1 MKFTDK
7 FKAKKTENQEN
18 PANESPKKEKK
29 PLKQKIKDSMNK
41 KYLKNGS
48 YSVVISAIFI
58 VIVLVVNM
66 IVGSL
71 PSKYTEVDVSS
82 EKLYSISDDTKDFL
96 KKLDKDITIYQ
107 VVQSGSED
115 ETIKKLL
122 EKYDEESDHITVEQK
137 DPVVNPKFTSEY
149 TSDDVSANSLIV
161 VCGDRSKVVDY
172 NNIYESSMDYN
183 TYSYTTTGF
192 DGEGQIDSAISYVTT
207 DSLPVMYTITG
218 HEEATM
224 TDDMKSAI
232 EKENIEM
239 KDLNLLTEESVP
251 DDADSVMLFSP
262 QNDLSEEE
270 ADKLITYMENGG
282 KAIIITSYSDKE
294 MPNLQKVL
302 NNYGIGTM
310 AGVVLEADGQHYIS
324 GNPTYLVPNIGS
336 ADALGEL
343 AKSNSYVLMPVAQA
357 VEKLEDRRDTVTIES
372 LLTTSDSAYVK
383 TNINGTLEKED
394 GDAEGP
400 FDVGVAVTESV
411 DNGETKLVYL
421 TSANLFSQQVDAMVS
436 GNNVKLLANSV
447 SWMCDQEQSVS
458 IPSKSTQ
465 ISYLTVTAASARM
478 WGMVTIG
485 LLPVLCLVI
494 GGGIWFK
501 RRKR

>member
-1 MKFTDK
+1 M
-7 FKAKKTENQEN
+7 
-18 PANESPKKEKK
+18 KK
-29 PLKQKIKDSMNK
+29 PSIKKPNI
-41 KYLKNGS
+41 KNILPKWSSKNIRKGS
-48 YSVVISAIFI
+48 YSLGISVVVLAIAVVFN
-58 VIVLVVNM
+58 LVV
-66 IVGSL
+66 GKL
-71 PSKYTEVDVSS
+71 PAQYRNVDLSQTKLSTIGDTTKELVSA
-82 EKLYSISDDTKDFL
+82 
-96 KKLDKDITIYQ
+96 LDQDVTIYQ
-107 VVQSGSED
+107 IVESGKEN
-115 ETIKKLL
+115 ETIQKLL
-122 EKYDEESDHITVEQK
+122 ERYAGLSSHVKVETM
-137 DPVVNPKFTSEY
+137 DPVLHPNFVSEY
-149 TSDDVSANSLIV
+149 TEDDLEDNSLIV
-161 VCGDRSKVVDY
+161 VGEKRNKVIPYADMFESTVNY
-172 NNIYESSMDYN
+172 QTYQYE
-183 TYSYTTTGF
+183 TTGF
-192 DGEGQIDSAISYVTT
+192 DGEGQVTSAISYVTT
-207 DSLPVMYTITG
+207 DSLPIMYTITG
-218 HEEATM
+218 HEEGDM
-224 TDDMKSAI
+224 TEDMKSAI
-232 EKENIEM
+232 EKENLEM

-251 DDADSVMLFSP
+251 DDADCVMLFSP

-282 KAIIITSYSDKE
+282 KAVIITSYLNKE

-310 AGVVLEADGQHYIS
+310 EGVVLEADGQHYIS

-336 ADALGEL
+336 SDALGDL
-343 AKSNSYVLMPVAQA
+343 SKANSYVLMPVAQA
-357 VEKLEDRRDTVTIES
+357 VEKLEDKRDTVTIES

-383 TNINGTLEKED
+383 TNVNGTLEKED

-411 DNGETKLVYL
+411 DNGETKLIYL

-485 LLPVLCLVI
+485 LLPVLCLVL

>member
-1 MKFTDK
+1 M
-7 FKAKKTENQEN
+7 
-18 PANESPKKEKK
+18 KK
-29 PLKQKIKDSMNK
+29 PSIKKPNI
-41 KYLKNGS
+41 KNILPKWSSKNIRKGS
-48 YSVVISAIFI
+48 YSLGISVVVLAIAVVFN
-58 VIVLVVNM
+58 LVV
-66 IVGSL
+66 GKL
-71 PSKYTEVDVSS
+71 PAQYRNVDLSQTKLSTIGDTTKELVSA
-82 EKLYSISDDTKDFL
+82 
-96 KKLDKDITIYQ
+96 LDQDVTIYQ
-107 VVQSGSED
+107 IVESGKEN
-115 ETIKKLL
+115 ETIQKLL
-122 EKYDEESDHITVEQK
+122 ERYAGLSSHVKVEIM
-137 DPVVNPKFTSEY
+137 DPVLHPNFVSEY
-149 TSDDVSANSLIV
+149 TEDDLEDNSLIV
-161 VCGDRSKVVDY
+161 VGEKRNKVIPYADMFESTVNY
-172 NNIYESSMDYN
+172 QTYQYE
-183 TYSYTTTGF
+183 TTGF
-192 DGEGQIDSAISYVTT
+192 DGEGQVTSAISYVTT
-207 DSLPVMYTITG
+207 DSLPIMYTITG
-218 HEEATM
+218 HEEGDM
-224 TDDMKSAI
+224 TEDMKSAI

-251 DDADSVMLFSP
+251 DDADCVMLFSP

-282 KAIIITSYSDKE
+282 KAVIITSYLNKE

-310 AGVVLEADGQHYIS
+310 EGVVLEADGQHYIS

-336 ADALGEL
+336 SDALGDL
-343 AKSNSYVLMPVAQA
+343 SKANSYVLMPVAQA
-357 VEKLEDRRDTVTIES
+357 VEKLEDKRDTVTIES

-383 TNINGTLEKED
+383 TNVNGTLEKED

-411 DNGETKLVYL
+411 DNGETKLIYL

-485 LLPVLCLVI
+485 LLPVLCLVL

>member
-1 MKFTDK
+1 M
-7 FKAKKTENQEN
+7 
-18 PANESPKKEKK
+18 KK
-29 PLKQKIKDSMNK
+29 PSIKKPNI
-41 KYLKNGS
+41 KNILPKWSSKNIRKGS
-48 YSVVISAIFI
+48 YSLGISVVVLAIAVVFN
-58 VIVLVVNM
+58 LVV
-66 IVGSL
+66 GKL
-71 PSKYTEVDVSS
+71 PAQYRNVDLSQTKLSTIGDTTKELVSA
-82 EKLYSISDDTKDFL
+82 
-96 KKLDKDITIYQ
+96 LDQDVTIYQ
-107 VVQSGSED
+107 IVESGKEN
-115 ETIKKLL
+115 ETIQKLL
-122 EKYDEESDHITVEQK
+122 ERYAGLSSHVKVETM
-137 DPVVNPKFTSEY
+137 DPVLHPNFVSEY
-149 TSDDVSANSLIV
+149 TEDDLADNSLIV
-161 VCGDRSKVVDY
+161 VGEKRNKVIPYADMFESTVNY
-172 NNIYESSMDYN
+172 QTYQYE
-183 TYSYTTTGF
+183 TTGF
-192 DGEGQIDSAISYVTT
+192 DGEGQVTSAISYVTT
-207 DSLPVMYTITG
+207 DSLPIMYTITG
-218 HEEATM
+218 HEEGDM
-224 TDDMKSAI
+224 TEDMKSAI

-239 KDLNLLTEESVP
+239 KELNLLTEESVP
-251 DDADSVMLFSP
+251 DDADCVMLFSP

-282 KAIIITSYSDKE
+282 KAVIITSYLNKE

-310 AGVVLEADGQHYIS
+310 EGVVLEADGQHYIS

-336 ADALGEL
+336 SDALGDL
-343 AKSNSYVLMPVAQA
+343 SKANSYVLMPVAQA
-357 VEKLEDRRDTVTIES
+357 VEKLEDKRDSVTIES

-383 TNINGTLEKED
+383 TNVNGTLEKED

-411 DNGETKLVYL
+411 DNGETKLIYL

-485 LLPVLCLVI
+485 LLPVLCLVL

>member
-1 MKFTDK
+1 M
-7 FKAKKTENQEN
+7 
-18 PANESPKKEKK
+18 KK
-29 PLKQKIKDSMNK
+29 PSIKKPNI
-41 KYLKNGS
+41 KNILPKWSSKNIRKGS
-48 YSVVISAIFI
+48 YSLGISVVVLAIVVVFNLVVGKLPAQYRNVDLSQTKLSAIGDTTKE
-58 VIVLVVNM
+58 LV
-66 IVGSL
+66 SAL
-71 PSKYTEVDVSS
+71 DQDV
-82 EKLYSISDDTKDFL
+82 
-96 KKLDKDITIYQ
+96 TIYQ
-107 VVQSGSED
+107 IVESGKEN
-115 ETIKKLL
+115 ETIQKLL
-122 EKYDEESDHITVEQK
+122 ERYAGLSSHVKVETM
-137 DPVVNPKFTSEY
+137 DPVLHPNFVSEY
-149 TSDDVSANSLIV
+149 TEDDLEDNSLIV
-161 VCGDRSKVVDY
+161 VGEKRNKVIPYADMFESTVNY
-172 NNIYESSMDYN
+172 QTYQYE
-183 TYSYTTTGF
+183 TTGF
-192 DGEGQIDSAISYVTT
+192 DGEGQVTSAISYVTT
-207 DSLPVMYTITG
+207 DSLPIMYTITG
-218 HEEATM
+218 HEEGDM
-224 TDDMKSAI
+224 TEDMKSAI

-251 DDADSVMLFSP
+251 DDADCVMLFSP

-282 KAIIITSYSDKE
+282 KAVIITSYLNKE

-310 AGVVLEADGQHYIS
+310 EGVVLEADGQHYIS

-336 ADALGEL
+336 SDALGDL
-343 AKSNSYVLMPVAQA
+343 SKANSYVLMPVAQA
-357 VEKLEDRRDTVTIES
+357 VEKLEDKRDTVTIES

-383 TNINGTLEKED
+383 TNVNGTLEKED

-400 FDVGVAVTESV
+400 FDVGVAATESV
-411 DNGETKLVYL
+411 DNGETKLIYL

-485 LLPVLCLVI
+485 LLPVLCLVL

>member
-1 MKFTDK
+1 M
-7 FKAKKTENQEN
+7 
-18 PANESPKKEKK
+18 KK
-29 PLKQKIKDSMNK
+29 PSIKKPNI
-41 KYLKNGS
+41 KNILPKWSSKNIRKGS
-48 YSVVISAIFI
+48 YSLGISVVVLAIAVVFN
-58 VIVLVVNM
+58 LVV
-66 IVGSL
+66 
-71 PSKYTEVDVSS
+71 
-82 EKLYSISDDTKDFL
+82 EKLPAQYRNVDLSQTKLSTIGDTTKEL
-96 KKLDKDITIYQ
+96 VSALDQDVTIYQ
-107 VVQSGSED
+107 IVESGKEN
-115 ETIKKLL
+115 ETIQKLL
-122 EKYDEESDHITVEQK
+122 ERYAGLSSHVKVETM
-137 DPVVNPKFTSEY
+137 DPVLHPNFVSEY
-149 TSDDVSANSLIV
+149 TEDDLEDNSLIV
-161 VCGDRSKVVDY
+161 VGEKRNKVIPYADMFESTVNY
-172 NNIYESSMDYN
+172 QTYQYE
-183 TYSYTTTGF
+183 TTGF
-192 DGEGQIDSAISYVTT
+192 DGEGQVTSAISYVTT
-207 DSLPVMYTITG
+207 DSLPIMYTITG
-218 HEEATM
+218 HEEGDM
-224 TDDMKSAI
+224 TEDMKSAI

-251 DDADSVMLFSP
+251 DDADCVMLFSP

-282 KAIIITSYSDKE
+282 KAVIITSYLNKE

-310 AGVVLEADGQHYIS
+310 EGVVLEADGQHYIS

-336 ADALGEL
+336 SDALGDL
-343 AKSNSYVLMPVAQA
+343 SKANSYVLMPVAQA
-357 VEKLEDRRDTVTIES
+357 VEKLEDKRDTVTIES

-383 TNINGTLEKED
+383 TNVNGTLEKED
-394 GDAEGP
+394 GDEEGP

-411 DNGETKLVYL
+411 DNGETKLIYL

-485 LLPVLCLVI
+485 LLPVLCLVL

>member
-1 MKFTDK
+1 M
-7 FKAKKTENQEN
+7 
-18 PANESPKKEKK
+18 KK
-29 PLKQKIKDSMNK
+29 PSIKKPNI
-41 KYLKNGS
+41 KNILPKWSSKNIRKGS
-48 YSVVISAIFI
+48 YSLGISVVVLAIAVVFN
-58 VIVLVVNM
+58 LVV
-66 IVGSL
+66 GKL
-71 PSKYTEVDVSS
+71 PAQYRNVDLSQTKLSTIGDTTKELVSA
-82 EKLYSISDDTKDFL
+82 
-96 KKLDKDITIYQ
+96 LDQDVTIYQ
-107 VVQSGSED
+107 IVESGKEN
-115 ETIKKLL
+115 ETIQKLL
-122 EKYDEESDHITVEQK
+122 ERYAGLSSHVKVETM
-137 DPVVNPKFTSEY
+137 DPVLHPNFVSEY
-149 TSDDVSANSLIV
+149 TEDDLADNSLIV
-161 VCGDRSKVVDY
+161 VGEKRNKVIPYADMFESTVNY
-172 NNIYESSMDYN
+172 QTYQYE
-183 TYSYTTTGF
+183 TTGF
-192 DGEGQIDSAISYVTT
+192 DGEGQVTSAISYVTT
-207 DSLPVMYTITG
+207 DSLPIMYTITG
-218 HEEATM
+218 HAEGDM
-224 TDDMKSAI
+224 TEDMKSAI

-251 DDADSVMLFSP
+251 DDADCVMLFSP

-282 KAIIITSYSDKE
+282 KAVIITSYLNKE

-310 AGVVLEADGQHYIS
+310 EGVVLEEDGQHYIS

-336 ADALGEL
+336 SDALGDL
-343 AKSNSYVLMPVAQA
+343 SKANSYVLMPVAQA
-357 VEKLEDRRDTVTIES
+357 VEKLEDKRDSVTIES

-383 TNINGTLEKED
+383 TNVNGTLEKED

-411 DNGETKLVYL
+411 DNGETKLIYL

-485 LLPVLCLVI
+485 LLPVLCLVL

>member
-1 MKFTDK
+1 M
-7 FKAKKTENQEN
+7 
-18 PANESPKKEKK
+18 KK
-29 PLKQKIKDSMNK
+29 PSIKKPNI
-41 KYLKNGS
+41 KNILPKWSSKNIRKGS
-48 YSVVISAIFI
+48 YSLGISVVVLAIAVVFN
-58 VIVLVVNM
+58 LVV
-66 IVGSL
+66 GKL
-71 PSKYTEVDVSS
+71 PAQYRNVDLSQTKLSTIGDTTKELVSA
-82 EKLYSISDDTKDFL
+82 
-96 KKLDKDITIYQ
+96 LDQDVTIYQ
-107 VVQSGSED
+107 IVESGKEN
-115 ETIKKLL
+115 ETIQKLL
-122 EKYDEESDHITVEQK
+122 ERYAGLSSHVKVETM
-137 DPVVNPKFTSEY
+137 DPVLHPNFVSEY
-149 TSDDVSANSLIV
+149 TEDDLADNSLIV
-161 VCGDRSKVVDY
+161 VGEKRNKVIPYADMFESTVNY
-172 NNIYESSMDYN
+172 QTYQYE
-183 TYSYTTTGF
+183 TTGF
-192 DGEGQIDSAISYVTT
+192 DGEGQVTSAISYVTT
-207 DSLPVMYTITG
+207 DSLPIMYTITG
-218 HEEATM
+218 HEEGDM
-224 TDDMKSAI
+224 TEDMKSAI

-251 DDADSVMLFSP
+251 DDADCVMLFSP

-282 KAIIITSYSDKE
+282 KAVIITSYLNKE

-310 AGVVLEADGQHYIS
+310 EGVVLEADGQHYIS

-336 ADALGEL
+336 SDALGDL
-343 AKSNSYVLMPVAQA
+343 SKANSYVLMPVAQA
-357 VEKLEDRRDTVTIES
+357 VEKLEDKRDSVTIES

-383 TNINGTLEKED
+383 TNVNGTLEKED

-411 DNGETKLVYL
+411 DNGETKLIYL

-465 ISYLTVTAASARM
+465 ISYLTVTVASARM

-485 LLPVLCLVI
+485 LLPVLCLVL

>member
-1 MKFTDK
+1 M
-7 FKAKKTENQEN
+7 
-18 PANESPKKEKK
+18 KK
-29 PLKQKIKDSMNK
+29 PSIKKPNI
-41 KYLKNGS
+41 KNILPKWSSKNIRKGS
-48 YSVVISAIFI
+48 YSLGISVVVLAIAVVFN
-58 VIVLVVNM
+58 LVV
-66 IVGSL
+66 GKL
-71 PSKYTEVDVSS
+71 PAQYRNVDLSQTKLSTIGDTTKELVSA
-82 EKLYSISDDTKDFL
+82 
-96 KKLDKDITIYQ
+96 LDQDVTIYQ
-107 VVQSGSED
+107 IVESGKEN
-115 ETIKKLL
+115 ETIQKLL
-122 EKYDEESDHITVEQK
+122 ERYAGLSSHVKVETM
-137 DPVVNPKFTSEY
+137 DPVLHPNFVSEY
-149 TSDDVSANSLIV
+149 TEDDLEDNSLIV
-161 VCGDRSKVVDY
+161 VGEKRNKVIPYADMFESTVNY
-172 NNIYESSMDYN
+172 QTYQYE
-183 TYSYTTTGF
+183 TTGF
-192 DGEGQIDSAISYVTT
+192 DGEGQVTSAISYVTT
-207 DSLPVMYTITG
+207 DSLPIMYTITG
-218 HEEATM
+218 HEEGDM
-224 TDDMKSAI
+224 TEDMKSAI

-239 KDLNLLTEESVP
+239 KELNLLTEESVP
-251 DDADSVMLFSP
+251 DDADCVMLFSP

-282 KAIIITSYSDKE
+282 KAVIITSYLNKE

-310 AGVVLEADGQHYIS
+310 EGVVLEADGQHYIS

-383 TNINGTLEKED
+383 TNVNGTLEKED

-411 DNGETKLVYL
+411 DNGETKLIYL

>member
-1 MKFTDK
+1 M
-7 FKAKKTENQEN
+7 
-18 PANESPKKEKK
+18 KK
-29 PLKQKIKDSMNK
+29 PSIKKPNI
-41 KYLKNGS
+41 KNILPKWSSKNIRKGS
-48 YSVVISAIFI
+48 YSLGISVVVLAIAVVFN
-58 VIVLVVNM
+58 LVV
-66 IVGSL
+66 GKL
-71 PSKYTEVDVSS
+71 PAQYRNVDLSQTKLSTIGDTTKELVSA
-82 EKLYSISDDTKDFL
+82 
-96 KKLDKDITIYQ
+96 LDQDVTIYQ
-107 VVQSGSED
+107 IVESGKEN
-115 ETIKKLL
+115 ETIQKLL
-122 EKYDEESDHITVEQK
+122 ERYAGLSSHVKVETM
-137 DPVVNPKFTSEY
+137 DPVLHPNFVSEY
-149 TSDDVSANSLIV
+149 TEDDLADNSLIV
-161 VCGDRSKVVDY
+161 VGEKRNKVIPYADMFESTVNY
-172 NNIYESSMDYN
+172 QTYQYE
-183 TYSYTTTGF
+183 TTGF
-192 DGEGQIDSAISYVTT
+192 DGEGQVTSAISYVTT
-207 DSLPVMYTITG
+207 DSLPIMYTITG
-218 HEEATM
+218 HEEGDM
-224 TDDMKSAI
+224 TEDMKSAI

-251 DDADSVMLFSP
+251 DDADCVMLFSP

-282 KAIIITSYSDKE
+282 KAVIITSYLNKE

-310 AGVVLEADGQHYIS
+310 EGVVLEEDGQHYIS

-336 ADALGEL
+336 SDALGDL
-343 AKSNSYVLMPVAQA
+343 SKANSYVLMPVAQA
-357 VEKLEDRRDTVTIES
+357 VEKLEDKRDSVTIES

-383 TNINGTLEKED
+383 TNVNGTLEKED

-411 DNGETKLVYL
+411 DNGETKLIYL

-447 SWMCDQEQSVS
+447 SLMCDQEQSVS

-485 LLPVLCLVI
+485 LLPVLCLVL

>member
-1 MKFTDK
+1 M
-7 FKAKKTENQEN
+7 
-18 PANESPKKEKK
+18 KK
-29 PLKQKIKDSMNK
+29 PSIKKPNI
-41 KYLKNGS
+41 KNILPKWSSKNIRKGS
-48 YSVVISAIFI
+48 YSLGISVVVLAIAVVFN
-58 VIVLVVNM
+58 LVV
-66 IVGSL
+66 GKL
-71 PSKYTEVDVSS
+71 PAQYRNVDLSQTKLSTIGDTTKELVSA
-82 EKLYSISDDTKDFL
+82 
-96 KKLDKDITIYQ
+96 LDQDVTIYQ
-107 VVQSGSED
+107 IVESGKEN
-115 ETIKKLL
+115 ETIQKLL
-122 EKYDEESDHITVEQK
+122 ERYAGLSSHVKVETM
-137 DPVVNPKFTSEY
+137 DPVLHPNFVSEY
-149 TSDDVSANSLIV
+149 TEDDLEDNSLIV
-161 VCGDRSKVVDY
+161 VGEKRNKVIPYADMFESTVNY
-172 NNIYESSMDYN
+172 QTYQYE
-183 TYSYTTTGF
+183 TTGF
-192 DGEGQIDSAISYVTT
+192 DGEGQVTSAISYVTT
-207 DSLPVMYTITG
+207 DSLPIMYTITG
-218 HEEATM
+218 HEEGDM
-224 TDDMKSAI
+224 TEDMKSAI

-251 DDADSVMLFSP
+251 DDADCVMLFSP

-282 KAIIITSYSDKE
+282 KAVIITSYLNKE

-310 AGVVLEADGQHYIS
+310 VGVVLEADGQHYIS

-336 ADALGEL
+336 SYALGDL
-343 AKSNSYVLMPVAQA
+343 SKANSYVLMPVAQA
-357 VEKLEDRRDTVTIES
+357 VEKLEDKRDTVTIES

-383 TNINGTLEKED
+383 TNVNGTLEKED

-411 DNGETKLVYL
+411 DNGETKLIYL

-485 LLPVLCLVI
+485 LLPVLCLVL

>member
-1 MKFTDK
+1 M
-7 FKAKKTENQEN
+7 
-18 PANESPKKEKK
+18 KK
-29 PLKQKIKDSMNK
+29 PSIKKPNI
-41 KYLKNGS
+41 KNILPKWSSKNIRKGS
-48 YSVVISAIFI
+48 YSLGISVVVLAIAVVFN
-58 VIVLVVNM
+58 LVVGKLPAQYRNVDLSQTKLST
-66 IVGSL
+66 IGDTTKELVGAL
-71 PSKYTEVDVSS
+71 DQDV
-82 EKLYSISDDTKDFL
+82 
-96 KKLDKDITIYQ
+96 TIYQ
-107 VVQSGSED
+107 IVESGKEN
-115 ETIKKLL
+115 ETIQKLL
-122 EKYDEESDHITVEQK
+122 ERYAGLSSHVKVETM
-137 DPVVNPKFTSEY
+137 DPVLHPNFVSEY
-149 TSDDVSANSLIV
+149 TEDDLADNSLIV
-161 VCGDRSKVVDY
+161 VGEKRNKVIPYADMFESTVNY
-172 NNIYESSMDYN
+172 QTYQYE
-183 TYSYTTTGF
+183 TTGF
-192 DGEGQIDSAISYVTT
+192 DGEGQVTSAISYVTT
-207 DSLPVMYTITG
+207 DSLPIMYTITG
-218 HEEATM
+218 HEEGDM
-224 TDDMKSAI
+224 TEDMKSAI

-251 DDADSVMLFSP
+251 DDADCVKLISP

-282 KAIIITSYSDKE
+282 KAVIITSYLNKE

-310 AGVVLEADGQHYIS
+310 EGVVLEADGQHYIS

-336 ADALGEL
+336 SDALGDL
-343 AKSNSYVLMPVAQA
+343 SKANSYVLMPVAQA
-357 VEKLEDRRDTVTIES
+357 VEKLEDKRDSVTIES

-383 TNINGTLEKED
+383 TNVNGTLEKED

-411 DNGETKLVYL
+411 DNGETKLIYL

-485 LLPVLCLVI
+485 LLPVLCLVL
-494 GGGIWFK
+494 GGGIWVK

>member
-1 MKFTDK
+1 M
-7 FKAKKTENQEN
+7 
-18 PANESPKKEKK
+18 KK
-29 PLKQKIKDSMNK
+29 PSIKKPNI
-41 KYLKNGS
+41 KNILPKWSSKNIRKGS
-48 YSVVISAIFI
+48 YSLGISVVVLAIAVVFN
-58 VIVLVVNM
+58 LVV
-66 IVGSL
+66 GKL
-71 PSKYTEVDVSS
+71 PAQYRNVDLSQTKLSTIGDTTKELVSA
-82 EKLYSISDDTKDFL
+82 
-96 KKLDKDITIYQ
+96 LDQDVTIYQ
-107 VVQSGSED
+107 IVESGKEN
-115 ETIKKLL
+115 ETIQKLL
-122 EKYDEESDHITVEQK
+122 ERYAGLSSHVKVETM
-137 DPVVNPKFTSEY
+137 DPVLHPNFVSEY
-149 TSDDVSANSLIV
+149 TEDDLADNSLIV
-161 VCGDRSKVVDY
+161 VGEKRNKVIPYADMFESTVNY
-172 NNIYESSMDYN
+172 QTYQYE
-183 TYSYTTTGF
+183 TTGF
-192 DGEGQIDSAISYVTT
+192 DGEGQVTSAISYVTT
-207 DSLPVMYTITG
+207 DSLPIMYTITG
-218 HEEATM
+218 HEEGDM
-224 TDDMKSAI
+224 TEDMKSAI

-251 DDADSVMLFSP
+251 DDADCVMLFSP

-282 KAIIITSYSDKE
+282 KAVIITSYLNKE

-310 AGVVLEADGQHYIS
+310 EGVVLEADGQHYIS

-336 ADALGEL
+336 SDALGDL
-343 AKSNSYVLMPVAQA
+343 SKANSYVLMPVAQA
-357 VEKLEDRRDTVTIES
+357 VEKLEDKRDSVTIES
-372 LLTTSDSAYVK
+372 LFTTSDSAYVK
-383 TNINGTLEKED
+383 TNVNGTLEKED

-411 DNGETKLVYL
+411 DNGETKLIYL

-485 LLPVLCLVI
+485 LLPVLCLVL

>member
-1 MKFTDK
+1 M
-7 FKAKKTENQEN
+7 
-18 PANESPKKEKK
+18 KK
-29 PLKQKIKDSMNK
+29 PSIKKPNI
-41 KYLKNGS
+41 KNILPKWSSKNIRKGS
-48 YSVVISAIFI
+48 YSLGISVVVLAIAVVFN
-58 VIVLVVNM
+58 LVV
-66 IVGSL
+66 GKL
-71 PSKYTEVDVSS
+71 PAQYRNVDLSQTKLSTIGDTTKELVSA
-82 EKLYSISDDTKDFL
+82 LNQDV
-96 KKLDKDITIYQ
+96 TIYQ
-107 VVQSGSED
+107 IVESGKEN
-115 ETIKKLL
+115 ETIQKLL
-122 EKYDEESDHITVEQK
+122 ERYAGLSSHVKVETM
-137 DPVVNPKFTSEY
+137 DPVLHPNFVSEY
-149 TSDDVSANSLIV
+149 TEDDLEDNSLIV
-161 VCGDRSKVVDY
+161 VGEKRNKVIPYADMFESTVNY
-172 NNIYESSMDYN
+172 QTYQYE
-183 TYSYTTTGF
+183 TTGF
-192 DGEGQIDSAISYVTT
+192 DGEGQVTSAISYVTT
-207 DSLPVMYTITG
+207 DSLPIMYTITG
-218 HEEATM
+218 HEEGDM
-224 TDDMKSAI
+224 TEDMKSAI

-251 DDADSVMLFSP
+251 DDADCVMLFSP

-282 KAIIITSYSDKE
+282 KAVIITSYLNKE

-310 AGVVLEADGQHYIS
+310 EGVVLEADGQHYIS
-324 GNPTYLVPNIGS
+324 GNPTYLVPNTGS
-336 ADALGEL
+336 SDALGDL
-343 AKSNSYVLMPVAQA
+343 SKANSYVLMPVAQA
-357 VEKLEDRRDTVTIES
+357 VEKLEDKRDTVTIES

-383 TNINGTLEKED
+383 TNVNGTLEKED

-411 DNGETKLVYL
+411 DNGETKLIYL

-485 LLPVLCLVI
+485 LLPVLCLVL

>member
-1 MKFTDK
+1 M
-7 FKAKKTENQEN
+7 
-18 PANESPKKEKK
+18 KK
-29 PLKQKIKDSMNK
+29 PSIKKPNI
-41 KYLKNGS
+41 KNILPKWSSKNIRKGS
-48 YSVVISAIFI
+48 YSLGISVVVLAIAVVFN
-58 VIVLVVNM
+58 LVV
-66 IVGSL
+66 GKL
-71 PSKYTEVDVSS
+71 PAQYRNVDLSQTKLSTIGDTTKELVSA
-82 EKLYSISDDTKDFL
+82 
-96 KKLDKDITIYQ
+96 LDQDVTIYQ
-107 VVQSGSED
+107 IVESGKEN
-115 ETIKKLL
+115 ETIQKLL
-122 EKYDEESDHITVEQK
+122 ERYAGLSSHVKVETM
-137 DPVVNPKFTSEY
+137 DPVLHPNFVSEY
-149 TSDDVSANSLIV
+149 TEDDLEDNSLIV
-161 VCGDRSKVVDY
+161 VGEKRNKVIPYADMFESTVNY
-172 NNIYESSMDYN
+172 QTYQYE
-183 TYSYTTTGF
+183 TTGF
-192 DGEGQIDSAISYVTT
+192 DGEGQVTSAISYVTT
-207 DSLPVMYTITG
+207 DSLPIMYTITG
-218 HEEATM
+218 HGEGDM
-224 TDDMKSAI
+224 TEDMKSAI

-239 KDLNLLTEESVP
+239 KDLNLLTEESVT
-251 DDADSVMLFSP
+251 DDADCVMLFSP

-282 KAIIITSYSDKE
+282 KAVIITSYLNKE

-310 AGVVLEADGQHYIS
+310 EGVVLEADGQHYIS

-336 ADALGEL
+336 SDALGDL
-343 AKSNSYVLMPVAQA
+343 SKANSYVLMPVAQA
-357 VEKLEDRRDTVTIES
+357 VEKLEDKRDTVTIES

-383 TNINGTLEKED
+383 TNVNGTLEKED

-411 DNGETKLVYL
+411 DNGETKLIYL

-485 LLPVLCLVI
+485 LLPVLCLVL

>member
-1 MKFTDK
+1 M
-7 FKAKKTENQEN
+7 
-18 PANESPKKEKK
+18 KK
-29 PLKQKIKDSMNK
+29 PSIKKPNI
-41 KYLKNGS
+41 KNILPKWSSKNIRKGS
-48 YSVVISAIFI
+48 YSLGISVVVLAIAVVFN
-58 VIVLVVNM
+58 LVV
-66 IVGSL
+66 GKL
-71 PSKYTEVDVSS
+71 PAQYRNVDLSQTKLSTIGDTTKELVSN
-82 EKLYSISDDTKDFL
+82 
-96 KKLDKDITIYQ
+96 LDQDVTIYQ
-107 VVQSGSED
+107 IAESGSEN
-115 ETIKKLL
+115 ETIQKLL
-122 EKYDEESDHITVEQK
+122 ERYEGLSSHVKVETM
-137 DPVVNPKFTSEY
+137 DPVLHPNFVSEY
-149 TSDDVSANSLIV
+149 TDDDLASNSLIV
-161 VCGDRSKVVDY
+161 VGENRSKVIPYADMFESTINY
-172 NNIYESSMDYN
+172 QTYQYE
-183 TYSYTTTGF
+183 TTGF
-192 DGEGQIDSAISYVTT
+192 DGEGQVTSAISYVTT

-218 HEEATM
+218 YEEATM

>member
-1 MKFTDK
+1 M
-7 FKAKKTENQEN
+7 
-18 PANESPKKEKK
+18 KK
-29 PLKQKIKDSMNK
+29 PSIKKPNI
-41 KYLKNGS
+41 KNILPKWSSKNIRKGS
-48 YSVVISAIFI
+48 YSLGISVVVLAIAVVFN
-58 VIVLVVNM
+58 LVV
-66 IVGSL
+66 GKL
-71 PSKYTEVDVSS
+71 PAQYRNVDLSQTKLSTIGDTTKELVSN
-82 EKLYSISDDTKDFL
+82 
-96 KKLDKDITIYQ
+96 LDQDVTIYQ
-107 VVQSGSED
+107 IAESGSEN
-115 ETIKKLL
+115 ETIQKLL
-122 EKYDEESDHITVEQK
+122 ERYEGLSSHVKVETM
-137 DPVVNPKFTSEY
+137 DPVLHPNFVSEY
-149 TSDDVSANSLIV
+149 TDDDLASNSLIV
-161 VCGDRSKVVDY
+161 VGENRSKVIPYADMFESTINY
-172 NNIYESSMDYN
+172 QTYQYE
-183 TYSYTTTGF
+183 TTGF
-192 DGEGQIDSAISYVTT
+192 DGEGQVTSAISYVTT

-224 TDDMKSAI
+224 TDDMTSAI
-232 EKENIEM
+232 EKENIER

-383 TNINGTLEKED
+383 TNVNGTLEKED

>member
-1 MKFTDK
+1 M
-7 FKAKKTENQEN
+7 
-18 PANESPKKEKK
+18 KK
-29 PLKQKIKDSMNK
+29 PSIKKPNI
-41 KYLKNGS
+41 KNILPKWSSKNIRKGS
-48 YSVVISAIFI
+48 YSLGISVVVLAIAVVFN
-58 VIVLVVNM
+58 LVV
-66 IVGSL
+66 GKL
-71 PSKYTEVDVSS
+71 PAQYRNVDLSQTKLSTIGDTTKELVSA
-82 EKLYSISDDTKDFL
+82 
-96 KKLDKDITIYQ
+96 LDQDVTIYQ
-107 VVQSGSED
+107 IVESGKEN
-115 ETIKKLL
+115 ETIQKLL
-122 EKYDEESDHITVEQK
+122 ERYAGLSSHVKVETM
-137 DPVVNPKFTSEY
+137 DPVLHPNFVSEY
-149 TSDDVSANSLIV
+149 TEDDLEDNSLIV
-161 VCGDRSKVVDY
+161 VGEKRNKVIPYADMFESTVNY
-172 NNIYESSMDYN
+172 QTYQYE
-183 TYSYTTTGF
+183 TTGF
-192 DGEGQIDSAISYVTT
+192 DGEGQVTSAISYVTT
-207 DSLPVMYTITG
+207 DSLPIMYTITG
-218 HEEATM
+218 HEEGDM
-224 TDDMKSAI
+224 TEDMKSAI

-239 KDLNLLTEESVP
+239 KELNLLTEESVP
-251 DDADSVMLFSP
+251 DDADCVMLFSP

-282 KAIIITSYSDKE
+282 KAVIITSYLNKE

-310 AGVVLEADGQHYIS
+310 EGVVLEADGQHYIS

-336 ADALGEL
+336 SDALGDL
-343 AKSNSYVLMPVAQA
+343 SKANSYVLMPVAQA
-357 VEKLEDRRDTVTIES
+357 VEKLEDKRDTVTIES

-383 TNINGTLEKED
+383 TNVNGTLEKED
-394 GDAEGP
+394 GDEEGP

-411 DNGETKLVYL
+411 DNGETKLIYL

-485 LLPVLCLVI
+485 LLPVLCLVL

>member
-1 MKFTDK
+1 M
-7 FKAKKTENQEN
+7 
-18 PANESPKKEKK
+18 KK
-29 PLKQKIKDSMNK
+29 PSIKKPNI
-41 KYLKNGS
+41 KNILPKWSSKNIRKGS
-48 YSVVISAIFI
+48 YSLGISVVVLAIAVVFN
-58 VIVLVVNM
+58 LVV
-66 IVGSL
+66 GKL
-71 PSKYTEVDVSS
+71 PAQYRNVDLSQTKLSTIGDTTKELVSA
-82 EKLYSISDDTKDFL
+82 
-96 KKLDKDITIYQ
+96 LDQDVTIYQ
-107 VVQSGSED
+107 IVESGKEN
-115 ETIKKLL
+115 ETIQKLL
-122 EKYDEESDHITVEQK
+122 ERYAGLSSHVKVETM
-137 DPVVNPKFTSEY
+137 DPVLHPNFVSEY
-149 TSDDVSANSLIV
+149 TEDDLADNSLIV
-161 VCGDRSKVVDY
+161 VGEKRNKVIPYADMFESTVNY
-172 NNIYESSMDYN
+172 QTYQYE
-183 TYSYTTTGF
+183 TTGF
-192 DGEGQIDSAISYVTT
+192 DGEGQVTSAISYVTT
-207 DSLPVMYTITG
+207 DSLPIMYTITG
-218 HEEATM
+218 HEEGDM
-224 TDDMKSAI
+224 TEDMKSAI

-251 DDADSVMLFSP
+251 DDADCVMLFSP

-282 KAIIITSYSDKE
+282 KAVIITSYLNKE

-310 AGVVLEADGQHYIS
+310 EGVVLEAEGQHYIS

-336 ADALGEL
+336 SDALGDL
-343 AKSNSYVLMPVAQA
+343 SKANSYVLMPVAQA
-357 VEKLEDRRDTVTIES
+357 VEKLEDKRDSVTIES

-383 TNINGTLEKED
+383 TNVNGTLEKED

-411 DNGETKLVYL
+411 DNGETKLIYL

-436 GNNVKLLANSV
+436 GNNVKLLVNSV

-485 LLPVLCLVI
+485 LLPVLCLVL

>member
-1 MKFTDK
+1 M
-7 FKAKKTENQEN
+7 
-18 PANESPKKEKK
+18 KK
-29 PLKQKIKDSMNK
+29 PSIKKPNI
-41 KYLKNGS
+41 KNILPKWSSKNIRKGS
-48 YSVVISAIFI
+48 YSLGISVVVLAIAVVFN
-58 VIVLVVNM
+58 LVV
-66 IVGSL
+66 GKL
-71 PSKYTEVDVSS
+71 PAQYRNVDLSQTKLSTIGDTTKELVSA
-82 EKLYSISDDTKDFL
+82 
-96 KKLDKDITIYQ
+96 LDQDVTIYQ
-107 VVQSGSED
+107 IVESGKEN
-115 ETIKKLL
+115 ETIQKLL
-122 EKYDEESDHITVEQK
+122 ERYAGLSSHVKVETM
-137 DPVVNPKFTSEY
+137 DPVLHPNFVSEY
-149 TSDDVSANSLIV
+149 TEDDLEDNSLIV
-161 VCGDRSKVVDY
+161 VGGKRNKVIPYADMFESTVNY
-172 NNIYESSMDYN
+172 QTYQYE
-183 TYSYTTTGF
+183 TTGF
-192 DGEGQIDSAISYVTT
+192 DGEGQVTSAISYVTT
-207 DSLPVMYTITG
+207 DSLPIMYTITG
-218 HEEATM
+218 HEEGDM
-224 TDDMKSAI
+224 TEDMKSAI

-251 DDADSVMLFSP
+251 DDADCVMLFSP

-282 KAIIITSYSDKE
+282 KAVIITSYLNKE

-310 AGVVLEADGQHYIS
+310 EGVVLEADGQHYIS

-336 ADALGEL
+336 SDALGDL
-343 AKSNSYVLMPVAQA
+343 SKANSYVLMPVAQA
-357 VEKLEDRRDTVTIES
+357 VEKLEDKRDTVTIES

-383 TNINGTLEKED
+383 TNVNGTLEKED

-400 FDVGVAVTESV
+400 FDVGVAATESV
-411 DNGETKLVYL
+411 DNGETKLIYL

-485 LLPVLCLVI
+485 LLPVLCLVL

>member
-1 MKFTDK
+1 M
-7 FKAKKTENQEN
+7 
-18 PANESPKKEKK
+18 KK
-29 PLKQKIKDSMNK
+29 PSIKKPNI
-41 KYLKNGS
+41 KNILPKWSSKNIRKGS
-48 YSVVISAIFI
+48 YSLGISVVVLAIAVVFN
-58 VIVLVVNM
+58 LVV
-66 IVGSL
+66 GKL
-71 PSKYTEVDVSS
+71 PAQYRNVDLSQTKLSNIGDTTKELVSA
-82 EKLYSISDDTKDFL
+82 
-96 KKLDKDITIYQ
+96 LDQDVTIYQ
-107 VVQSGSED
+107 IVESGKEN
-115 ETIKKLL
+115 ETIQKLL
-122 EKYDEESDHITVEQK
+122 ERYAGLSSHVKVETM
-137 DPVVNPKFTSEY
+137 DPVLHPNFVSEY
-149 TSDDVSANSLIV
+149 TEDDLEDNSLIV
-161 VCGDRSKVVDY
+161 VGEKRNKVIPYADMFESTVNY
-172 NNIYESSMDYN
+172 QTYQYE
-183 TYSYTTTGF
+183 TTGF
-192 DGEGQIDSAISYVTT
+192 DGEGQVTSAISYVTT
-207 DSLPVMYTITG
+207 DSLPIMYTITG
-218 HEEATM
+218 HEEGDM
-224 TDDMKSAI
+224 TEDMKSAI

-251 DDADSVMLFSP
+251 DDADCVMLFSP

-282 KAIIITSYSDKE
+282 KAVIITSYLNKE

-310 AGVVLEADGQHYIS
+310 EGVVLEADGQHYIS

-336 ADALGEL
+336 SDALGDL
-343 AKSNSYVLMPVAQA
+343 SKANSYVLMPVAQA
-357 VEKLEDRRDTVTIES
+357 VEKLEDKRDTVTIES

-383 TNINGTLEKED
+383 TNVNGTLEKED

-411 DNGETKLVYL
+411 DNGETKLIYL

-485 LLPVLCLVI
+485 LLPVLCLVL

>member
-1 MKFTDK
+1 M
-7 FKAKKTENQEN
+7 
-18 PANESPKKEKK
+18 KK
-29 PLKQKIKDSMNK
+29 PSIKKPNI
-41 KYLKNGS
+41 KNILPKWSSKNIRKGS
-48 YSVVISAIFI
+48 YSLGISVVVLAIAVVFN
-58 VIVLVVNM
+58 LVV
-66 IVGSL
+66 GKL
-71 PSKYTEVDVSS
+71 PAQYRNVDLSQTKLSTIGDTTKELVSA
-82 EKLYSISDDTKDFL
+82 
-96 KKLDKDITIYQ
+96 LDQDVTIYQ
-107 VVQSGSED
+107 IVESGKEN
-115 ETIKKLL
+115 ETIQKLL
-122 EKYDEESDHITVEQK
+122 ERYAGLSSHVKVETM
-137 DPVVNPKFTSEY
+137 DPVLHPNFVSEY
-149 TSDDVSANSLIV
+149 TEDDLEDNSLIV
-161 VCGDRSKVVDY
+161 VGEKRNKVIPYADMFESTVNY
-172 NNIYESSMDYN
+172 QTYQYE
-183 TYSYTTTGF
+183 TTGF
-192 DGEGQIDSAISYVTT
+192 DGEGQVTSAISYVTT
-207 DSLPVMYTITG
+207 DSLPIMYTITG
-218 HEEATM
+218 HEEGDM
-224 TDDMKSAI
+224 TEDMKSAI

-251 DDADSVMLFSP
+251 DDADCVMLFSP

-282 KAIIITSYSDKE
+282 KAVIITSYLNKE

-310 AGVVLEADGQHYIS
+310 EGVVLEADGQHYIS

-336 ADALGEL
+336 SDALGDL
-343 AKSNSYVLMPVAQA
+343 SKANSYVLMPVAQA
-357 VEKLEDRRDTVTIES
+357 VEKLEDKRDTVTIES

-383 TNINGTLEKED
+383 TNVNGTLKKED

-411 DNGETKLVYL
+411 DNGETKLIYL

-485 LLPVLCLVI
+485 LLPVLCLVL

>member
-1 MKFTDK
+1 M
-7 FKAKKTENQEN
+7 
-18 PANESPKKEKK
+18 KK
-29 PLKQKIKDSMNK
+29 PSIKKPNI
-41 KYLKNGS
+41 KNILPKWSSKNIRKGS
-48 YSVVISAIFI
+48 YSLGISVVVLAIAVVFN
-58 VIVLVVNM
+58 LVV
-66 IVGSL
+66 GKL
-71 PSKYTEVDVSS
+71 PAQYRNVDLSQTKLSTIGDTTKELVSA
-82 EKLYSISDDTKDFL
+82 
-96 KKLDKDITIYQ
+96 LDQDVTIYQ
-107 VVQSGSED
+107 IVESGKEN
-115 ETIKKLL
+115 ETIQKLL
-122 EKYDEESDHITVEQK
+122 ERYAGLSSHVKVEIM
-137 DPVVNPKFTSEY
+137 DPVLHPNFVSEY
-149 TSDDVSANSLIV
+149 TEDDLADNSLIV
-161 VCGDRSKVVDY
+161 VGEKRNKVIPYADMFESTVNY
-172 NNIYESSMDYN
+172 QTYQYE
-183 TYSYTTTGF
+183 TTGF
-192 DGEGQIDSAISYVTT
+192 DGEGQVTSAISYVTT
-207 DSLPVMYTITG
+207 DSLPIMYTITG
-218 HEEATM
+218 HEEGDM
-224 TDDMKSAI
+224 TEDMKSAI

-251 DDADSVMLFSP
+251 DDADCVMLFSP

-282 KAIIITSYSDKE
+282 KAVIITSYLNKE

-310 AGVVLEADGQHYIS
+310 EGVVLEADGQHYIS

-336 ADALGEL
+336 SDALGDL
-343 AKSNSYVLMPVAQA
+343 SKANSYVLMPVAQA
-357 VEKLEDRRDTVTIES
+357 VEKLEDKRDSVTIES

-383 TNINGTLEKED
+383 TNVNGTLEKED

-411 DNGETKLVYL
+411 DNGETKLIYL

-485 LLPVLCLVI
+485 LLPVLCLVL

>member
-1 MKFTDK
+1 M
-7 FKAKKTENQEN
+7 
-18 PANESPKKEKK
+18 KK
-29 PLKQKIKDSMNK
+29 PSIKKPNI
-41 KYLKNGS
+41 KNILPKWSSKNIRKGS
-48 YSVVISAIFI
+48 YSLGISVVVLAIAVVFN
-58 VIVLVVNM
+58 LVV
-66 IVGSL
+66 GKL
-71 PSKYTEVDVSS
+71 PAQYRNVDLSQTKLSTIGDTTKELVSA
-82 EKLYSISDDTKDFL
+82 
-96 KKLDKDITIYQ
+96 LDQDVTIYQ
-107 VVQSGSED
+107 IVESGKEN
-115 ETIKKLL
+115 ETIQKLL
-122 EKYDEESDHITVEQK
+122 ERYAGLSSHVKVETM
-137 DPVVNPKFTSEY
+137 DPVLHPNFVSEY
-149 TSDDVSANSLIV
+149 TEDDLADNSLIV
-161 VCGDRSKVVDY
+161 VGEKRNKVIPYADMFESTVNY
-172 NNIYESSMDYN
+172 QTYQYE
-183 TYSYTTTGF
+183 TTGF
-192 DGEGQIDSAISYVTT
+192 DGEGQVTSAISYVTT
-207 DSLPVMYTITG
+207 DSLPIMYTITG
-218 HEEATM
+218 HEEGDM
-224 TDDMKSAI
+224 TEDMKSAI

-251 DDADSVMLFSP
+251 DDADCVMLFSP

-282 KAIIITSYSDKE
+282 KAVIITSYLNKE

-310 AGVVLEADGQHYIS
+310 EGVVLEEDGQHYIS

-336 ADALGEL
+336 SDALGDL
-343 AKSNSYVLMPVAQA
+343 SKANSYVLMPVAQA
-357 VEKLEDRRDTVTIES
+357 VEKLEDKRDSVTIES

-383 TNINGTLEKED
+383 TNVNGTLEKED

-411 DNGETKLVYL
+411 DNGETKLIYL

-485 LLPVLCLVI
+485 LLPVLCLVL

>member
-1 MKFTDK
+1 MKK
-7 FKAKKTENQEN
+7 PSIKKTGM
-18 PANESPKKEKK
+18 KK
-29 PLKQKIKDSMNK
+29 PSIKNILPKWSS
-41 KYLKNGS
+41 KNIRKGS
-48 YSVVISAIFI
+48 YSLGISVVVLAIAVVFN
-58 VIVLVVNM
+58 LVV
-66 IVGSL
+66 GKL
-71 PSKYTEVDVSS
+71 PAQYRNVDLSQTKLSTIGDTTKELVSA
-82 EKLYSISDDTKDFL
+82 
-96 KKLDKDITIYQ
+96 LDQDVTIYQ
-107 VVQSGSED
+107 IVESGKEN
-115 ETIKKLL
+115 ETIQKLL
-122 EKYDEESDHITVEQK
+122 ERYAGLSSHVKVETM
-137 DPVVNPKFTSEY
+137 DPVLHPNFVSEY
-149 TSDDVSANSLIV
+149 TEDDLEDNSLIV
-161 VCGDRSKVVDY
+161 VGEKRNKVIPYADMFESTVNY
-172 NNIYESSMDYN
+172 QTYQYE
-183 TYSYTTTGF
+183 TTGF
-192 DGEGQIDSAISYVTT
+192 DGEGQVTSAISYVTT
-207 DSLPVMYTITG
+207 DSLPIMYTITG
-218 HEEATM
+218 HEEGDM
-224 TDDMKSAI
+224 TEDMKSAI

-251 DDADSVMLFSP
+251 DDADCVMLFSP

-282 KAIIITSYSDKE
+282 KAVIITSYLNKE

-310 AGVVLEADGQHYIS
+310 EGVVLEADGQHYIS

-336 ADALGEL
+336 SDALGDL
-343 AKSNSYVLMPVAQA
+343 SKANSYVLMPVAQA
-357 VEKLEDRRDTVTIES
+357 VEKLEDKRDTVTIES

-383 TNINGTLEKED
+383 TNVNGTLEKED

-411 DNGETKLVYL
+411 DNGETKLIYL

-458 IPSKSTQ
+458 IPGKSTQ

-485 LLPVLCLVI
+485 LLPVLCLVL

>member
-1 MKFTDK
+1 M
-7 FKAKKTENQEN
+7 
-18 PANESPKKEKK
+18 KK
-29 PLKQKIKDSMNK
+29 PSIKKPNI
-41 KYLKNGS
+41 KNILPKWSSKNIRKGS
-48 YSVVISAIFI
+48 YSLGISVVVLAIAVVFN
-58 VIVLVVNM
+58 LVV
-66 IVGSL
+66 GKL
-71 PSKYTEVDVSS
+71 PAQYRNVDLSQTKLSTIGDTTKELVSA
-82 EKLYSISDDTKDFL
+82 
-96 KKLDKDITIYQ
+96 LDQDVTIYQ
-107 VVQSGSED
+107 IVESGKEN
-115 ETIKKLL
+115 ETIQKLL
-122 EKYDEESDHITVEQK
+122 ERYAGLSSHVKVETM
-137 DPVVNPKFTSEY
+137 DPVLHPNFVSEY
-149 TSDDVSANSLIV
+149 TEDDLADNSLIV
-161 VCGDRSKVVDY
+161 VGEKRNKVIPYADMFESTVNY
-172 NNIYESSMDYN
+172 QTYQYE
-183 TYSYTTTGF
+183 TTGF
-192 DGEGQIDSAISYVTT
+192 DGEGQVTSAISYVTT
-207 DSLPVMYTITG
+207 DSLPIMYTITG
-218 HEEATM
+218 HEEGDM
-224 TDDMKSAI
+224 TEDMKSAI

-251 DDADSVMLFSP
+251 DDADCVMLFSP

-282 KAIIITSYSDKE
+282 KAVIITSYLNKE

-310 AGVVLEADGQHYIS
+310 EGVVLEEDGQHYIS

-336 ADALGEL
+336 SDALGDL
-343 AKSNSYVLMPVAQA
+343 SKANSYVLMPVAQA
-357 VEKLEDRRDTVTIES
+357 VEKLEDKRDSVTIES

-383 TNINGTLEKED
+383 TNVNGTLEKED

-411 DNGETKLVYL
+411 DNGETKLIHL

-485 LLPVLCLVI
+485 LLPVLCLVL

>member
-1 MKFTDK
+1 M
-7 FKAKKTENQEN
+7 
-18 PANESPKKEKK
+18 KK
-29 PLKQKIKDSMNK
+29 PSIKKPNI
-41 KYLKNGS
+41 KNILPKWSSKNIRKGS
-48 YSVVISAIFI
+48 YSLGISVVVLAIAVVFN
-58 VIVLVVNM
+58 LVV
-66 IVGSL
+66 GKL
-71 PSKYTEVDVSS
+71 PAQYRNVDLSQTKLSTIGDTTKELVSN
-82 EKLYSISDDTKDFL
+82 
-96 KKLDKDITIYQ
+96 LDQDVTIYQ
-107 VVQSGSED
+107 IAESGSEN
-115 ETIKKLL
+115 ETIQKLL
-122 EKYDEESDHITVEQK
+122 ERYEGLSSHVKVETM
-137 DPVVNPKFTSEY
+137 DPVLHPNFVSEY
-149 TSDDVSANSLIV
+149 TDDDLASNSLIV
-161 VCGDRSKVVDY
+161 VGENRSKVIPYADMFESTINY
-172 NNIYESSMDYN
+172 QTYQYE
-183 TYSYTTTGF
+183 TTGF
-192 DGEGQIDSAISYVTT
+192 DGEGQVTSAISYVTT
-207 DSLPVMYTITG
+207 DSLPVMYIITG

-436 GNNVKLLANSV
+436 GNNVKLLTNSV

>member
-1 MKFTDK
+1 M
-7 FKAKKTENQEN
+7 
-18 PANESPKKEKK
+18 KK
-29 PLKQKIKDSMNK
+29 PSIKKPNI
-41 KYLKNGS
+41 KNILPKWSSKNIRKGS
-48 YSVVISAIFI
+48 YSLGISVVVLAIAVVFN
-58 VIVLVVNM
+58 LVV
-66 IVGSL
+66 GKL
-71 PSKYTEVDVSS
+71 PAQYRNVDLSQTKLSTIGDTTKELVSA
-82 EKLYSISDDTKDFL
+82 
-96 KKLDKDITIYQ
+96 LDQDVTIYQ
-107 VVQSGSED
+107 IVESGKEN
-115 ETIKKLL
+115 ETIQKLL
-122 EKYDEESDHITVEQK
+122 ERYAGLSSHVKVETM
-137 DPVVNPKFTSEY
+137 DPLLHPNFVSEY
-149 TSDDVSANSLIV
+149 TEDDLEDNSLIV
-161 VCGDRSKVVDY
+161 VGEKRNKVIPYADMFESTVNY
-172 NNIYESSMDYN
+172 QTYQYE
-183 TYSYTTTGF
+183 TTGF
-192 DGEGQIDSAISYVTT
+192 DGEGQVTSAISYVTT
-207 DSLPVMYTITG
+207 DSLPIMYTITG
-218 HEEATM
+218 HEEGDM
-224 TDDMKSAI
+224 TEDMKSAI

-251 DDADSVMLFSP
+251 DDADCVMLFSP

-282 KAIIITSYSDKE
+282 KAVIITSYLNKE

-310 AGVVLEADGQHYIS
+310 EGVVLEADGQHYIS

-336 ADALGEL
+336 SDALGDL
-343 AKSNSYVLMPVAQA
+343 SKANSYVLMPVAQA
-357 VEKLEDRRDTVTIES
+357 VEKLEDKRDTVTIES

-383 TNINGTLEKED
+383 TNVNGTLEKED
-394 GDAEGP
+394 GDEEGP

-411 DNGETKLVYL
+411 DNGETKLIYL

-485 LLPVLCLVI
+485 LLPVLCLVL

>member
-1 MKFTDK
+1 M
-7 FKAKKTENQEN
+7 
-18 PANESPKKEKK
+18 KK
-29 PLKQKIKDSMNK
+29 PSIKKPNI
-41 KYLKNGS
+41 KNILPKWSSKNIRKGS
-48 YSVVISAIFI
+48 YSLGISVVVLAIAVVFN
-58 VIVLVVNM
+58 LVV
-66 IVGSL
+66 GKL
-71 PSKYTEVDVSS
+71 PAQYRNVDLSQTKLSTIGDTTKELVSA
-82 EKLYSISDDTKDFL
+82 
-96 KKLDKDITIYQ
+96 LDQDVTIYQ
-107 VVQSGSED
+107 IVESGKEN
-115 ETIKKLL
+115 ETIQKLL
-122 EKYDEESDHITVEQK
+122 ERYAGFSSHVKVETM
-137 DPVVNPKFTSEY
+137 DPVLHPNFVSEY
-149 TSDDVSANSLIV
+149 TEDDLEDNSLIV
-161 VCGDRSKVVDY
+161 VGEKRNKVIPYADMFESTVNY
-172 NNIYESSMDYN
+172 QTYQYE
-183 TYSYTTTGF
+183 TTGF
-192 DGEGQIDSAISYVTT
+192 DGEGQVTSAISYVTT
-207 DSLPVMYTITG
+207 DSLPIMYTITG
-218 HEEATM
+218 HEEGDM
-224 TDDMKSAI
+224 TEDMKSAI

-251 DDADSVMLFSP
+251 DDADCVMLFSP

-282 KAIIITSYSDKE
+282 KAVIITSYLNKE

-310 AGVVLEADGQHYIS
+310 EGVVLEADGQHYIS

-336 ADALGEL
+336 SDALGDL
-343 AKSNSYVLMPVAQA
+343 SKANSYVLMPVAQA
-357 VEKLEDRRDTVTIES
+357 VEKLEDKRDTVTIES

-383 TNINGTLEKED
+383 TNVNGTLEKED
-394 GDAEGP
+394 GDEEGP

-411 DNGETKLVYL
+411 DNGETKLIYL

-485 LLPVLCLVI
+485 LLPVLCLVL